1 MLRGAVYSFALL
13 SALMSAA
20 VAADSAV
27 RVELNTAETA
37 QKRCRLTFVI
47 ENKSAAVESFKLDM
61 VVFDREGVVH
71 HRMVTEMGPVRA
83 NKTIV
88 RTFSLEG
95 ECTKVGSVLVNDV
108 SGCTPG
114 TPDGCLE
121 GLTLA
126 SRVKDVRLYK

>member
-1 MLRGAVYSFALL
+1 MLRGAVCILVLL
-13 SALMSAA
+13 SVLLTAA
-20 VAADSAV
+20 AADSVV
-27 RVELNTAETA
+27 RVELNTVETA

-47 ENKSAAVESFKLDM
+47 ENKGGAVQSFKLDM
-61 VVFDREGVVH
+61 VLFDREGVVH

-83 NKTIV
+83 KKTIV

-95 ECTKVGSVLVNDV
+95 DCAKVGSILVNDV
-108 SGCTPG
+108 TGCAPG
-114 TPDGCLE
+114 TPDTCIE

>member
-1 MLRGAVYSFALL
+1 MLRGVVLAFALL
-13 SALMSAA
+13 SALVSTAI
-20 VAADSAV
+20 AADIAV
-27 RVELNTAETA
+27 RVELNTVETA

-83 NKTIV
+83 KKTVV

-95 ECTKVGSVLVNDV
+95 GCAKIGSILVNDV
-108 SGCTPG
+108 TSCAPG
-114 TPDGCLE
+114 TPDSCIE